1 MEKFA
6 VEIRWALVFGAMSL
20 LWMMLEKMAGL
31 HDQHIAKHAIYTNL
45 VAIPAIAVYVFAL
58 RDKAKE
64 SFGGNMNFR
73 QGFYTGLWI
82 TFFVT
87 LLSPITQLITSLVI
101 TPNFFQNAI
110 QYAVESKTMT
120 QDQAEQ
126 YFSLKN
132 YLIQGLFGAPVMGIL
147 TSAIVAFVLDKTRKK
162 K

>member
-1 MEKFA
+1 
-6 VEIRWALVFGAMSL
+6 
-20 LWMMLEKMAGL
+20 
-31 HDQHIAKHAIYTNL
+31 
-45 VAIPAIAVYVFAL
+45 
-58 RDKAKE
+58 
-64 SFGGNMNFR
+64 MNFR

-87 LLSPITQLITSLVI
+87 LLSPITQSITSLVI

-147 TSAIVAFVLDKTRKK
+147 TSAIVAFVLDKTSRKK
-162 K
+162 